1 VPPEAY
7 PEMKKKN
14 KECWGSQVNLHID
27 KRFFFTIYMPI
38 AVISTS
44 SVSKRMLKICLNLNL
59 TLNRNYY
66 HGSSLAEK
74 KGIMDILVQ
83 ERSEV
88 SIFRERQPMWHFPRC
103 GTTNTR
109 GSRVVQ
115 VTGFLMPFCSSARA
129 SLDEFLD
136 S

>member
-1 VPPEAY
+1 VPLEAY

-27 KRFFFTIYMPI
+27 KRFFFTINMPI

-74 KGIMDILVQ
+74 KKA
-83 ERSEV
+83 SW
-88 SIFRERQPMWHFPRC
+88 IFWYRRDPR
-103 GTTNTR
+103 
-109 GSRVVQ
+109 
-115 VTGFLMPFCSSARA
+115 
-129 SLDEFLD
+129 
-136 S
+136 